1 MIQSISYT
9 SRLSG
14 NHKCFS
20 KPWYLDFGA
29 SNHMTN
35 TVVPLSNVR
44 NYKGSLKI
52 NTIDDSSLLIS
63 VVGDL
68 SSSLTNVFVS

>member
-1 MIQSISYT
+1 
-9 SRLSG
+9 
-14 NHKCFS
+14 
-20 KPWYLDFGA
+20 
-29 SNHMTN
+29 MTN